1 MTETLDFFKSLTGT
15 GYLFLVLTAI
25 TLFSAIGVVTARN
38 PIYSVLALIATFFCL
53 SAHYI
58 LLNAQFLAA
67 VNIIVYAG
75 AIMVLFLFTIM
86 FLNLRREDEESKTN
100 LSKMIAVVMGGI
112 LMVMLITIF
121 RAKSAQVPTVKSGSF
136 SSQTGLVENLGTCSI
151 NECYL
156 KRKWSRAKPTDLQM
170 MEISSSVYKNELQ
183 KDLVEDRDSFAIRL
197 CLTLLRAD
205 RPDTDEPDE
214 AAESQ
219 DARLLHQTNARW
231 RIDGSTFID
240 LIGRHR

>member
-1 MTETLDFFKSLTGT
+1 MTETLDFFKNLSST
-15 GYLFLVLTAI
+15 GYLFLILTAI

-53 SAHYI
+53 SGHYI

-100 LSKMIAVVMGGI
+100 VTKMIAVVMGGI

-121 RAKSAQVPTVKSGSF
+121 RAKSAQVPVVSTATFNAK
-136 SSQTGLVENLGTCSI
+136 TGLVENLGQLLYNDYILPFELASV
-151 NECYL
+151 L
-156 KRKWSRAKPTDLQM
+156 FLVAMVGAVMLGKREAG
-170 MEISSSVYKNELQ
+170 
-183 KDLVEDRDSFAIRL
+183 DRHF
-197 CLTLLRAD
+197 
-205 RPDTDEPDE
+205 
-214 AAESQ
+214 
-219 DARLLHQTNARW
+219 
-231 RIDGSTFID
+231 
-240 LIGRHR
+240 

>member
-15 GYLFLVLTAI
+15 GYLFLILTVV

-38 PIYSVLALIATFFCL
+38 PIYSVLALIFTFFCL
-53 SAHYI
+53 SGHYI

-121 RAKSAQVPTVKSGSF
+121 RAKSAQVPVVNSGTF
-136 SSQTGLVENLGTCSI
+136 DAKTGLVENLGNLLYSDYI
-151 NECYL
+151 LPFEL
-156 KRKWSRAKPTDLQM
+156 ASVLFLIAMVGAVMLGKREAG
-170 MEISSSVYKNELQ
+170 
-183 KDLVEDRDSFAIRL
+183 DRHF
-197 CLTLLRAD
+197 
-205 RPDTDEPDE
+205 
-214 AAESQ
+214 
-219 DARLLHQTNARW
+219 
-231 RIDGSTFID
+231 
-240 LIGRHR
+240 